1 MATAPRGDGGRGS
14 QGRLSVAG
22 RTVVGVG
29 ETFALSV
36 PAVLTASFVVVDPQK
51 ALRPDVAAR
60 VRFEEIPADHPSM
73 ARPSALAQGGV
84 PFSELSRLTREP
96 HLLVEMEGRPGWP
109 PRHLFDAN
117 VEASALSL
125 MTGGALLDPLLCR
138 FVSTDGPE
146 WADDRPEEFFVPQ
159 WVRVMGDKDAEDAGG
174 LLMTTRGLS
183 RLGLPELRTAGLPP
197 YLGLA
202 WARILTVVAFRL
214 LQDLWA
220 DLAREPGLTERE
232 IPDEM
237 PIRPYDLAV
246 ALDQDPRDSYDA
258 EVRLRPEAGE
268 LALLPPRDYD
278 GPVARWFREVTI
290 LLFPTARV

>member
-1 MATAPRGDGGRGS
+1 M
-14 QGRLSVAG
+14 AG

-84 PFSELSRLTREP
+84 PFSELSRLSREP
-96 HLLVEMEGRPGWP
+96 HLLVEIEGRPGWP
-109 PRHLFDAN
+109 PEHLFGASA
-117 VEASALSL
+117 EAGALSL
-125 MTGGALLDPLLCR
+125 LTRGAVLDPLLCR
-138 FVSTDGPE
+138 FVSVEAPE
-146 WADDRPEEFFVPQ
+146 WGQDEPEEFHVPQ
-159 WVRVMGDKDAEDAGG
+159 WVRVMGDKDSDG

-214 LQDLWA
+214 LQDLWT
-220 DLAREPGLTERE
+220 DLARDPGLTERE

-237 PIRPYDLAV
+237 PVRPYDLAL
-246 ALDQDPRDSYDA
+246 ALGQDPRDSYDA

-278 GPVARWFREVTI
+278 GPVARWFREATI